1 MQTDTRIKG
10 DYMKTVFKPS
20 HASNFKAGRTQKI
33 KYIVLHYTAG
43 NGDTAKNN
51 AEYYANNVVKAS
63 AHYFVDE
70 YDTVYQSVKDTDT
83 AWAVGG
89 TSTYIHPECRNA
101 NSISIEMCS
110 RNWNGGSRSATDAGW
125 YFKEKTINN
134 AVKLTKELMEKY
146 NIPIENVIR
155 HYDVWGK
162 ICPAPFVNNPK
173 AWENFKERLTM
184 KRYSYDATVDNM
196 IKDGITTVDNMAY
209 WEKVLGGREPVN
221 LQYVRVLLDRYHEK
235 TGGIK

>member
-1 MQTDTRIKG
+1 MLKLIN
-10 DYMKTVFKPS
+10 
-20 HASNFKAGRTQKI
+20 SNPKNYKAGRTSPV
-33 KYIVLHYTAG
+33 KYIVIHYTAG
-43 NGDTAKNN
+43 NGDSAKNN
-51 AEYYANNVVKAS
+51 AEYYANNVVGAS

-70 YDTVYQSVKDTDT
+70 YDTVYQSVPDCDT

-89 TSTYIHPECRNA
+89 TSKYIHPYCRNA
-101 NSISIEMCS
+101 NSISIELCS
-110 RNWNGGSRSATDAGW
+110 RNWNGKGKTATDSGW
-125 YFKEKTINN
+125 YFKEETINN

-184 KRYSYDATVDNM
+184 EKYSYDTTVDNM
-196 IKDGITTVDNMAY
+196 IRDGITTVENMVY

-221 LQYVRVLLDRYHEK
+221 LQYVRALLDRYHEK
-235 TGGIK
+235 VGGIL